1 MPILSILFVKGLSE
15 LFHLISKTPFV
26 ALLMRDLS
34 WYENDKPANP
44 KEETGKNNISSIT

>member
-1 MPILSILFVKGLSE
+1 MDGLSE

-26 ALLMRDLS
+26 ALLMGDFE

-44 KEETGKNNISSIT
+44 KVETGKNNVSSIT